1 MKRKILSVII
11 SAALIIAAVA
21 PSFTI
26 ANAAVW
32 SGSSSVPSVSGGVYQ
47 IASGE
52 NLAWFANAVNNGSR
66 TIKAKLTADIQLNS
80 SGSTTHKWTP
90 IGTQNNPFSG
100 SFDGNGFTISGVY
113 VDTQDYNAGF
123 FGYVA
128 YPDSGE
134 ASEDVSPEY
143 IVGTMDYN
151 IQNVVITD
159 SSVNGTQNVGGIVG
173 YASNAGFLNCS
184 YSGTVTGTE
193 NSVGGIAGWCCAST
207 VISESHSSGT
217 VTGHQRTGGIA
228 GYLSGNAVAVKCYS
242 DADVIGYTN
251 VGGMVGTLSSA
262 SMIAAFF
269 LGSVSADNRA
279 GGLVGYSAFGT
290 MKTAYTIS
298 TVTKTSS
305 GKNDFGGAVG
315 VIYSGTYSSIFYCYE
330 TSGVDGPQGLGRTV
344 EEMKST
350 DFVKEVNRSSPYFCC
365 DYTEINNGYPV
376 LMWMLQLDVWAGDRV
391 MPEQNSSGTY
401 LISKPSEL
409 AWFAALVNGTL
420 SGFPQNTA
428 ANATVTDNLL
438 FNIDVYD
445 DTMSKAEWTPI
456 GTSSD
461 PYTGTFNGNG
471 YNIAGVYIGAENAG
485 NNTGLFGYISGG
497 SVTGVVL
504 VGSLIQGRENV
515 GGIAGYMMGG
525 SITNCLC
532 SSEVCGDRAVGGI
545 AGNINAPASIS
556 LCGMNGVLTG
566 TNVCGDETNL
576 QNLGGIVGYINRA
589 TVTKCFSSAKINAPL
604 TRWAGGIVGNNSI
617 GTVTSCYS
625 TSTVTGNIFAG
636 GVAGYN
642 NNGTVQ
648 KCYVAGKVASS
659 QSGIVFGQIQG
670 SGYSYCYYDSS
681 LKSAANNDLGAAA
694 KTPAQM
700 TGAYSTSNVYL
711 GGDFASK
718 NDDTYFFY
726 YPQITSI
733 MYSSY
738 NALKNASLESVK
750 RVQNRF
756 IARVEI
762 DGRTDTYYETLT
774 EAFDY
779 AASTPSMILPTVF
792 LVRDFELTET
802 LDIPSTVCFFG
813 ENEAVL
819 LRAASLTAEM
829 INVTGTLTIGSPL
842 YGEDSEPQFF
852 IDGGNIQGT
861 QSAIV
866 VPSSGTLKVEDGVVV
881 RNCMTATTSVR
892 GAAVNVSGGSFQMA
906 GGLFTDNECKTV
918 GGALYNEEGTVTV
931 SGGTFA
937 DNESKTQGGAI
948 YNNNGT
954 VTVTGGLFS
963 GNRASTYG
971 GAITGYG
978 ISSLTQI
985 SGRTEITG
993 NEATFGGAL
1002 CVMNYGTLEIHGGVI
1017 SGNRGYSQ
1025 GGALYIENNSEA
1037 IVSGG
1042 EIEGNT
1048 VFNASNP
1055 AYGSAVYNDGDL
1067 YLRGSAKID
1076 SDNDV
1081 YLPSGKYLSIDDR
1094 LTCSGYAATITPQ
1107 IYSEGVKVLDGSMMI
1122 SYYTKIGV
1130 SNTGWHVLAS
1140 GKLTNKST
1148 TSVAVLSKNNSY
1160 SIEYVNLADAFAAVG
1175 DDDTAIITVIADN
1188 IITGTIPVHGD
1199 VTLTC
1204 DEVTCTS
1211 MRSGAFDGIMFD
1223 VQQGATLRFGDVVEN
1238 MTQQAQSDYL
1248 SGTVT
1253 AGQMVID
1260 GGYESTGIV
1269 GAAAVNVQNGGTF
1282 CMYDDAIITNCNNTL
1297 TSAVTV
1303 SGEMHMYGGTISG
1316 NTSKFGGGI
1325 YVMTS
1330 GKLYTYGGVIAGN
1343 TSSSGGDAVYSLGR
1357 VTRTVQSYDC
1367 FYSQI
1372 ERDSQGQIIS
1382 IGDPEYQFTLK
1393 TDIFIPEDE
1402 TVYLNS
1408 NIIYMAEASE
1418 TVYVTSI
1425 SDLPES
1431 DSFIFRNMTIALK
1444 TYKSGNVA
1452 VSGTKVST
1460 YYTGFT
1466 PAQYGF
1472 GVLNTGLLG
1481 YNKIIPKSSSGM
1493 TVQTDKALLSG
1504 IVLGQN
1510 TVTLLGGKFENA
1522 RSALKFYSA
1531 DGKSLT
1537 SSATLTTGCQI
1548 RLLDAGRS
1556 IDRVNI
1562 VVYGDVNADEII
1574 DGRDAVL
1581 INAIAGGL
1589 MNSDNTAA
1597 AVLESADVNF
1607 DGNVTALDADSVEA
1621 CGVFLQTIDQ
1631 TR

>member
-1 MKRKILSVII
+1 MLSAVLIV
-11 SAALIIAAVA
+11 AAIA

-32 SGSSSVPSVSGGVYQ
+32 SGLFSVPSVSGGVYQ

-52 NLAWFANAVNNGSR
+52 NLAWFANAVNSGSQ
-66 TIKAKLTADIQLNS
+66 TLKAKLTADIQLNS
-80 SGSTTHKWTP
+80 AGSTAHRWTP
-90 IGTQNNPFSG
+90 IGTESCPFAG
-100 SFDGNGFTISGVY
+100 SFDGNGYTISGVY
-113 VDTQDYNAGF
+113 VDSESYNAGF
-123 FGYVA
+123 FGYVS
-128 YPDSGE
+128 YPDSDE
-134 ASEDVSPEY
+134 IPEDVSAEY
-143 IVGTMDYN
+143 IVGTKDYT

-159 SSVNGTQNVGGIVG
+159 SSVSGTQNVGGIVG

-184 YSGTVTGTE
+184 YSGTVEGTE
-193 NSVGGIAGWCCAST
+193 NSVGGIAGWCSTNT

-228 GYLSGNAVAVKCYS
+228 GYLSGNAVVIKCYS

-290 MKTAYTIS
+290 LKTAYTIS
-298 TVTKTSS
+298 TVTKTNLS
-305 GKNDFGGAVG
+305 KNDFGGAVG
-315 VIYSGTYSSIFYCYE
+315 VVYSGTYASVFYCYE
-330 TSGVDGPQGLGRTV
+330 TSGVDGPEGLGRTV
-344 EEMKST
+344 EEMKRA
-350 DFVKEVNRSSPYFCC
+350 DFIKEINRSSPYFCC

-391 MPEQNSSGTY
+391 MPQQNSSGTY

-428 ANATVTDNLL
+428 ANANVTENLL

-471 YNIAGVYIGAENAG
+471 YNIAGLYTSAENAG
-485 NNTGLFGYISGG
+485 NNVGLFGYVSGG
-497 SVTGVVL
+497 SITGAVVVGGL
-504 VGSLIQGRENV
+504 VQGCENV
-515 GGIAGYMMGG
+515 GGIAGYMLGG

-532 SSEVCGDRAVGGI
+532 SSEVRGDRAVGGI

-556 LCGMNGVLTG
+556 LCGMTGVLTG
-566 TNVCGDETNL
+566 TNVCNDETNL
-576 QNLGGIVGYINRA
+576 QGLGGIVGYVNRA

-604 TRWAGGIVGNNSI
+604 SRWAGGVVGNNSI
-617 GTVTSCYS
+617 GTVTACYS

-636 GVAGYN
+636 GIAGYN

-648 KCYVAGKVASS
+648 RCYVAGKVTSV

-670 SGYSYCYYDSS
+670 SGFSYCYYDSS
-681 LKSAANNDLGAAA
+681 FKSAANNDVGATA

-711 GGDFASK
+711 GGDFSSK
-718 NDDTYFFY
+718 ADDTYFYY
-726 YPQITSI
+726 YPQITSL
-733 MYSSY
+733 MYSSIG
-738 NALKNASLESVK
+738 ALKNASLESVK
-750 RVQNRF
+750 RVQNKF

-762 DGRTDTYYETLT
+762 DGRTDTYYESLT
-774 EAFDY
+774 DAFSY
-779 AASTPSMILPTVF
+779 AANTPSMILPTVF
-792 LVRDFELTET
+792 LVRDLELTET
-802 LDIPSTVCFFG
+802 LNIPSTVCFFG
-813 ENEAVL
+813 ENEAIL
-819 LRAASLTAEM
+819 SRSTGLTAAM
-829 INVTGTLTIGSPL
+829 INVTGNLTIGSPL
-842 YGEDSEPQFF
+842 YGDDDEPQFF

-861 QSAIV
+861 QSAIAV
-866 VPSSGTLKVEDGVVV
+866 ASNGTLKVQEGVVV
-881 RNCMTATTSVR
+881 RNCMTANTTVR
-892 GAAVNVSGGSFQMA
+892 GAAVTVNSGSFEMA
-906 GGLFTDNECKTV
+906 GGLFTNNECKTV
-918 GGALYNEEGTVTV
+918 GGALYTEEGTVTV
-931 SGGTFA
+931 SGGAFT

-963 GNRASTYG
+963 ENRASTYG
-971 GAITGYG
+971 GAITGNG
-978 ISSLTQI
+978 IYSSTLI
-985 SGRTEITG
+985 SGKAELTG

-1002 CVMNYGTLEIHGGVI
+1002 SVTGSGTLEIHGGTI

-1025 GGALYIENNSEA
+1025 GGALYIENNSDA
-1037 IVSGG
+1037 VISGG
-1042 EIEGNT
+1042 AIENNT
-1048 VFNASNP
+1048 AYNTSNP
-1055 AYGSAVYNDGDL
+1055 AYGSAVYNDGSL
-1067 YLRGSAKID
+1067 CIKGGAKID
-1076 SDNDV
+1076 SGNDV
-1081 YLPSGKYLSIDDR
+1081 YLPSGKYLTIDDR
-1094 LTCSGYAATITPQ
+1094 LTCSGYAATVTPQ

-1130 SNTGWHVLAS
+1130 SNTNWHILAN
-1140 GKLTNKST
+1140 GKLTNRAT
-1148 TSVAVLSKNNSY
+1148 ESVAILSKNHSY
-1160 SIEYVNLADAFAAVG
+1160 SVEYVTLADAFEAVG
-1175 DDDTAIITVIADN
+1175 DDETAIITVIGDN
-1188 IITGTIPVHGD
+1188 VINGTIPVHGD

-1204 DEVTCTS
+1204 DDVTCTS
-1211 MRSGAFDGIMFD
+1211 MRSGAFTGVMFD
-1223 VQQGATLRFGDVVEN
+1223 VQPDAVLRIGDSVEN
-1238 MTQQAQSDYL
+1238 MTQQAQTDYL
-1248 SGTVT
+1248 SGNVT
-1253 AGQMVID
+1253 QGQIVID
-1260 GGYESTGIV
+1260 GGYQRTGVI
-1269 GAAAVNVQNGGTF
+1269 GAAAVNVQNGGKF
-1282 CMYDDAIITNCNNTL
+1282 FMYDDAIITNCKNTT

-1303 SGEMHMYGGTISG
+1303 SGEMHIYGGTITG

-1325 YVMTS
+1325 YVMST
-1330 GKLYTYGGVIAGN
+1330 GKLYTYGGVIEGN
-1343 TSSSGGDAVYSLGR
+1343 TSENGGDAIYSLGR

-1372 ERDSQGQIIS
+1372 ERDSDGQIINM
-1382 IGDPEYQFTLK
+1382 GDPEYQFTLK
-1393 TDIFIPEDE
+1393 TDILVPEDE

-1408 NIIYMAEASE
+1408 GIIYMAEASE

-1425 SDLPES
+1425 SDLPEP
-1431 DSFIFRNMTIALK
+1431 DTFAFRNMTIAMK
-1444 TYKSGNVA
+1444 TYKTGNVA

-1466 PAQYGF
+1466 PTQYGYC
-1472 GVLNTGLLG
+1472 VLNTGLLG
-1481 YNKIIPKSSSGM
+1481 MNKITPKPTSGM
-1493 TVQTDKALLSG
+1493 TVQADKAMLSG
-1504 IVLGQN
+1504 IVFGQN
-1510 TVTLLGGKFENA
+1510 TVTTLGGKFENA
-1522 RSALKFYSA
+1522 RSSLKFYTA
-1531 DGKSLT
+1531 DGRQIT
-1537 SSATLTTGCQI
+1537 SSATVTTGCQI
-1548 RLLDAGRS
+1548 KLFDS
-1556 IDRVNI
+1556 QNHVIDTVYI

-1581 INAIAGGL
+1581 VNAIAGGM
-1589 MNSDNTAA
+1589 MNSGNTSA